1 MIIAVE
7 GPDRFGKT
15 LLAHK
20 LAERLGYTYIKFP
33 NEELDSG
40 RDLRR
45 IINGGLLFDLMAY
58 QKLQN
63 ENKLETL
70 ESLPEKNYIFDRYKL
85 SEVVHGKANGLSN
98 EVVEGFADLL
108 PDPDITV
115 LVVGRPYGKDNDI
128 FSSTEYQKKVKEL
141 YNEAGKDAD
150 GRTIRVCNY
159 ETPDEMLD
167 KVMRELMGVL

>member
-1 MIIAVE
+1 MIIAIE

-15 LLAHK
+15 SLAHK
-20 LAERLGYTYIKFP
+20 LAERLRCTYIKFP

-40 RDLRR
+40 KDLRK
-45 IINGGLLFDLMAY
+45 IMNGGLLFNLTAY

-70 ESLPEKNYIFDRYKL
+70 ESLPEGNYIFDRYKL
-85 SEVVHGKANGLSN
+85 SEVVYGKANELSN
-98 EVVEGFADLL
+98 DVIERFADRL

-141 YNEAGKDAD
+141 YNEAVKNAD
-150 GRTIRVCNY
+150 GRVIRVCNY
-159 ETPDEMLD
+159 GTPDEMLN